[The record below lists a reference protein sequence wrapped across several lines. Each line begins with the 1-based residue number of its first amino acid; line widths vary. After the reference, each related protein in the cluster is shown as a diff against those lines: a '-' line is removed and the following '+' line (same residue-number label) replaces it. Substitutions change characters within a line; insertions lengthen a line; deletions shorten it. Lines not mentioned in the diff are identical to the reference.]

1 MMTEITKKLQIMG
14 QSQWYWLAYIV
25 AGLTFLAIALFFQYP
40 LDKPPC
46 AMCIQVRIWFS
57 LFVIVSIAGLLT
69 RHHRIMNIIANLST
83 VLIAIGVTERAY
95 LLLGTERGFIFSD
108 CGLDLG
114 LPAWLAVDEWMPWMY
129 RVETLCGYTPELFFG
144 ITMAEMLIVVSALLL
159 LLTSAVFIASIV
171 RLKEVD

>member
-1 MMTEITKKLQIMG
+1 MTDITKKLQIMG
-14 QSQWYWLAYIV
+14 QSHWYWLIYIV

-40 LDKPPC
+40 LDNPPC
-46 AMCIQVRIWFS
+46 AMCIQVRLWIS
-57 LFVIVSIAGLLT
+57 LFVIVSIAGLLI
-69 RHHRIMNIIANLST
+69 RGNRILNTIAKLSI
-83 VLIAIGVTERAY
+83 VLIAVGITERAY

-108 CGLDLG
+108 CGFDLG
-114 LPAWLAVDEWMPWMY
+114 LPAWLAVDEWLPMLY

-144 ITMAEMLIVVSALLL
+144 ITMAEMLIVMSALLL

>member
-1 MMTEITKKLQIMG
+1 MS
-14 QSQWYWLAYIV
+14 QSHWYWLVYIV
-25 AGLTFLAIALFFQYP
+25 GALMFLAVALFFQYS
-40 LDKPPC
+40 LEIAPC
-46 AMCIQVRIWFS
+46 AMCIQVRIWIS
-57 LFVIVSIAGLLT
+57 LFIIVSFAGLLT

-83 VLIAIGVTERAY
+83 LLIAVGLTELSYR
-95 LLLGTERGFIFSD
+95 LLGTERGFIFSD

-114 LPAWLAVDEWMPWMY
+114 LPAWLAIDEWFPWMY

-144 ITMAEMLIVVSALLL
+144 ITMAEMLIVMSALLV